1 MPKSIKSISKHYTY
15 NTNYN
20 LDSRRFESIIEV
32 LENSRDHLNK
42 PQVAHI
48 CLQVDSA
55 YFDKSSINKA
65 LIKSL
70 TRKHNTGFGYYIS
83 LEKSSYSGFHIHIM
97 ITFST
102 GTKYAFT
109 ILDEAVKALYELEGV
124 NTAIA
129 LPRKTDRSV
138 SLATADYYTA
148 FKNIKKS
155 NNYFHDLTDTA
166 DFNDAICRYSYL
178 SKNETKDSEEL
189 KGIRLTQSKI
199 PKDDKTKQAQKKRVI
214 KKRKVV

>member
-20 LDSRRFESIIEV
+20 LDARRFESIIEV

-55 YFDKSSINKA
+55 YFDKSSINKT

-83 LEKSSYSGFHIHIM
+83 LEKSSYSGFHVHIM
-97 ITFST
+97 LTFST

-138 SLATADYYTA
+138 SIDTVDYYNV
-148 FKNIKKS
+148 FKRIKIT
-155 NNYFHDLTDTA
+155 NNYFHILSDSS
-166 DFNDAICRYSYL
+166 DFNDAIYRYSYL
-178 SKNETKDSEEL
+178 SKDETKDSEEL

-199 PKDDKTKQAQKKRVI
+199 PKADKTKQEQKKRTI
-214 KKRKVV
+214 KKAA

>member
-1 MPKSIKSISKHYTY
+1 MPKSIKSISKNYTY

-20 LDSRRFESIIEV
+20 LDARRFESIIKV

-55 YFDKSSINKA
+55 YFDKSSINKS

-70 TRKHNTGFGYYIS
+70 TRKHDTGFGYYIS
-83 LEKSSYSGFHIHIM
+83 LEKSSYSGFHVHIM
-97 ITFST
+97 LTFST

-109 ILDEAVKALYELEGV
+109 ILDEAVKALYKLEGV

-138 SLATADYYTA
+138 SIDTVDYYNV
-148 FKNIKKS
+148 FKRIKS
-155 NNYFHDLTDTA
+155 TNNYFHILSDSS
-166 DFNDAICRYSYL
+166 DFNDAIYRYSYL
-178 SKNETKDSEEL
+178 SKDETKDSEEL

-199 PKDDKTKQAQKKRVI
+199 PKADKTKQEQKKRTI
-214 KKRKVV
+214 KKTG

>member
-1 MPKSIKSISKHYTY
+1 MPKSIKSISKKYTY

-20 LDSRRFESIIEV
+20 LDARRFESIIKV

-83 LEKSSYSGFHIHIM
+83 LEKSSYSGFHVHIM
-97 ITFST
+97 LTFST

-109 ILDEAVKALYELEGV
+109 ILDEAVKALYKLEGV

-138 SLATADYYTA
+138 SIDTVDYYNV
-148 FKNIKKS
+148 FKRIKS
-155 NNYFHDLTDTA
+155 TNNYFHILSDSS
-166 DFNDAICRYSYL
+166 DFNDAIYRYSYL
-178 SKNETKDSEEL
+178 SKDETKDSEEL

-199 PKDDKTKQAQKKRVI
+199 PKADKTKQEQKKRTI
-214 KKRKVV
+214 KKAA